1 MKNWINR
8 IRKIFDFYG
17 PKVETEKFFEE
28 IEELKE
34 TIKND
39 DRENISQE
47 IADVFITSIHMM
59 FKYDISFSDVQ
70 KQIEHKIERQEDRI
84 HKEQLKEYSLSI
96 NNKKKLNKYLD
107 ELIKREG

>member
-28 IEELKE
+28 IEELKK

-39 DRENISQE
+39 DIENIPQE